1 MRLTDIL
8 REKDKKQSAKMT
20 DGHSR
25 KDLAQ
30 QKLRAEAERNETSH
44 STGHLSVGDLGAI
57 YNLDA
62 PSGQPRDAADEN
74 GVQTNRA
81 QAPTHSDAPR
91 DNGVKTQPTDGSGGS
106 PQNQSNGDEN
116 SVRQARPSFSE
127 KETTDEDEEY
137 EHMEDQEY
145 ADAVHIETL
154 SLLEEFYQ
162 QSTTEP
168 ITGVE
173 RLITPLSRIIEACRN
188 SNVLLRKAIR
198 LKRGGRSF
206 TSHSLNVAILAI
218 KIGITREFADER
230 LFSLGMCAFLGD
242 IGMTRVDPEILKK
255 TTKLVPEEIA
265 EIRRHLDKS
274 ADILAGVSKTFP
286 FITPIILQHHER
298 SNGSG
303 YPRGMKGEN
312 IHEFAKI
319 IGMCDV
325 YIAMTEPKA
334 NRENFS
340 GYVAL
345 QQIISRR
352 GIDFDPKII
361 KSLIDVLSVFP
372 LESLIRLNNG
382 AICRVVDISSVH
394 PTRPRLLVIINS
406 DGEKLTKPR
415 LLDLE
420 KEPLLYVEDPD
431 IEEGV
436 VL

>member
-8 REKDKKQSAKMT
+8 REKDKKKSAKMP
-20 DGHSR
+20 DVKSGDDSAR
-25 KDLAQ
+25 Q
-30 QKLRAEAERNETSH
+30 ELRTEAERNVASH
-44 STGHLSVGDLGAI
+44 ATGHLSVGDLGAI
-57 YNLDA
+57 YDLDV
-62 PSGQPRDAADEN
+62 PSGQPRDAADGN
-74 GVQTNRA
+74 GVQTDRA
-81 QAPTHSDAPR
+81 QAPAHTDTPR
-91 DNGVKTQPTDGSGGS
+91 DNGVRNRSAGGSGGS
-106 PQNQSNGDEN
+106 TQNQSNGDVN
-116 SVRQARPSFSE
+116 FIHQVRTSFSD
-127 KETTDEDEEY
+127 KGTADEEEEY

-162 QSTTEP
+162 QAATEP

-173 RLITPLSRIIEACRN
+173 RLIAPLSRIIEACRN

-198 LKRGGRSF
+198 LKRGSRSF
-206 TSHSLNVAILAI
+206 TSHSLNVAILAV
-218 KIGITREFADER
+218 KIGIAREFTDER
-230 LFSLGMCAFLGD
+230 LFSLGMCCLLGD
-242 IGMTRVDPEILKK
+242 IGMTRVDSAILKK
-255 TTKLVPEEIA
+255 TSKLIPEEIA

-286 FITPIILQHHER
+286 FIIPIISQHHER

-303 YPRGMKGEN
+303 YPRGIKGEN

-319 IGMCDV
+319 MGMCDL
-325 YIAMTEPKA
+325 YIAMTEPKV

-382 AICRVVDISSVH
+382 AICRVVDISGVH

-415 LLDLE
+415 ILDLE